1 VSLLLAIPR
10 SLLVEAKSS
19 SITPSIDDDRTV
31 DAATSAHDQKALP
44 TRKGSFAKAT
54 ILGGIHTSKYRASS
68 PLHRLNVCIS
78 IVRSFKGAAPL
89 MNFDTAGDHVHSIKG
104 G

>member
-1 VSLLLAIPR
+1 MIGRVRWVMGALHTMKR
-10 SLLVEAKSS
+10 SYLFVK
-19 SITPSIDDDRTV
+19 V
-31 DAATSAHDQKALP
+31 ALP
-44 TRKGSFAKAT
+44 RPQSWGF
-54 ILGGIHTSKYRASS
+54 GIHTSKYRASS

-104 G
+104 GSVILP